1 MIIIKYTID
10 ENGHNCIYDI
20 IENKNNNFDK
30 KELDDLNKDIKIS
43 EAIEKILISTY
54 ENKFGVEFNMF
65 KNKFIKKGSKTN
77 NDANSVCNII

>member
-1 MIIIKYTID
+1 M
-10 ENGHNCIYDI
+10 
-20 IENKNNNFDK
+20 
-30 KELDDLNKDIKIS
+30 DDLNKDIKIS

-65 KNKFIKKGSKTN
+65 KNKFIKKGSKSN